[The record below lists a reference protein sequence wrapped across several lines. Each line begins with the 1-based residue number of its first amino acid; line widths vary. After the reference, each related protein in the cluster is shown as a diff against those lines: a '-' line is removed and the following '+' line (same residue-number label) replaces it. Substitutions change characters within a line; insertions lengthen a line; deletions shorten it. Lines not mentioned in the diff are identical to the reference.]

1 MRTKKLLAA
10 FLLGVGLCF
19 VPALGHGKIH
29 PFYAEE
35 NPSFIS
41 ERLLSARV
49 DYIMCNPNTFSY
61 VVFIYDFTGVLGVS
75 LLEDPE
81 GLINTKGKLLVHI
94 YDTRDIFS
102 HKSGM
107 ALLEQF
113 KRELEIIYSYIS
125 SFASDMNTDIVA
137 KFYNRKKIPLGYFYQ
152 EEYHLWEE

>member
-1 MRTKKLLAA
+1 MKVRRLLAA

-19 VPALGHGKIH
+19 VPVLGYGKIH
-29 PFYAEE
+29 PYVEE
-35 NPSFIS
+35 NPSLIS

-49 DYIMCNPNTFSY
+49 DYIMCNPDTFLY
-61 VVFIYDFTGVLGVS
+61 VVFIHDPTGVLGVS

-81 GLINTKGKLLVHI
+81 GLINTKGKFLVHI

-125 SFASDMNTDIVA
+125 FFAWDVDTDIVA
-137 KFYNRKKIPLGYFYQ
+137 KFYNREKIPLGYFYRG
-152 EEYHLWEE
+152 EYHLWER